1 MERKQIEKF
10 VDDFAYRFIA
20 SECMDTAFAS
30 LTCGEAQTV
39 RIHLH
44 NMLDMDLQDFLD
56 EQGLI
61 SE

>member
-1 MERKQIEKF
+1 MERKQIKRF
-10 VDDFAYRFIA
+10 LDYCAYRFIA
-20 SECMDTAFAS
+20 SECMGTAFAS
-30 LTCGEAQTV
+30 LTCGDAQTV
-39 RIHLH
+39 RIHLY

>member
-1 MERKQIEKF
+1 MERKQIKKF
-10 VDDFAYRFIA
+10 VDDFAYKFIA

-30 LTCGEAQTV
+30 LTCGDAQTV
-39 RIHLH
+39 RIHLY